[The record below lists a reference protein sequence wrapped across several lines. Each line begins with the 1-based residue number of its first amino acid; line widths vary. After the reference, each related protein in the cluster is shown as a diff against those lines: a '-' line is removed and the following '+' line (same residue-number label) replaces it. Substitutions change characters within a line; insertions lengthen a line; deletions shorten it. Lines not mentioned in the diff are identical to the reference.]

1 MQIFNKLLKFKKVYI
16 FFYSLVLFIIIFS
29 TTYLHANSF
38 KVSNIEIS
46 APFELNFEK
55 NSVID
60 DGFKISFLNLLTMI
74 TTSGDRNRI
83 KNTPIKVI
91 KEMIDSF
98 TIAEEKFIDNEYF
111 ANLDTTFNKK
121 KVLKYLEIKNI
132 FPSVPLKN
140 KVLLI
145 PILIDSEIGS
155 IYLFDNNQ
163 FYNQWNNEKNN
174 FQLLEYLLPSED
186 LGDLNSIQN
195 GMYEIET
202 YDFSNLTK
210 KYDLKDYII
219 LIIYKNKNEI
229 KILSKI
235 NLNNS
240 LKINNRKYT
249 KINLDNKQ
257 ELEEIILDLK
267 NNFEDQWKKNNEINT
282 SIKLPMTIS
291 VNSKDYRKISEVI
304 NALNNIDLISEFY
317 TLKFDSQNIQFKIIY
332 NGSPRLFL
340 NDMNKKNLDL
350 IMTDNVWAVK

>member
-1 MQIFNKLLKFKKVYI
+1 MQIFNKLLRLKRVYI
-16 FFYSLVLFIIIFS
+16 FLNSIVLFIIIFS

-74 TTSGDRNRI
+74 TTSGDRDRI
-83 KNTPIKVI
+83 KNTPIKQI
-91 KEMIDSF
+91 KKMIDSF
-98 TIAEEKFIDNEYF
+98 TIGEEKFIDNEYF
-111 ANLDTTFNKK
+111 ANLETTFNKK
-121 KVLKYLEIKNI
+121 KILKFLERKNI
-132 FPSVPLKN
+132 FPSIPLKN

-145 PILIDSEIGS
+145 PILVDPQIES

-163 FYNQWNNEKNN
+163 FYSEWNNEKNN

-186 LGDLNSIQN
+186 LDDLNKIQSAIKN
-195 GMYEIET
+195 IEA
-202 YDFSNLTK
+202 YDFSSLIK

-219 LIIYKNKNEI
+219 LIIYKNKDEI

-240 LKINNRKYT
+240 LKLDNKRYG

-257 ELEEIILDLK
+257 ELEKIILDLK
-267 NNFEDQWKKNNEINT
+267 NNYEDQWKKNNEINT

-291 VNSKDYRKISEVI
+291 VNSKDHEKISEVK
-304 NALNNIDLISEFY
+304 NAFANIDLISEFY
-317 TLKFDSQNIQFKIIY
+317 TLKFNSQNIQFKVIY
-332 NGSPRLFL
+332 NGSPKLFL
-340 NDMNKKNLDL
+340 NDMSKQNLNL
-350 IMTDNVWAVK
+350 TLTDSVWTVK